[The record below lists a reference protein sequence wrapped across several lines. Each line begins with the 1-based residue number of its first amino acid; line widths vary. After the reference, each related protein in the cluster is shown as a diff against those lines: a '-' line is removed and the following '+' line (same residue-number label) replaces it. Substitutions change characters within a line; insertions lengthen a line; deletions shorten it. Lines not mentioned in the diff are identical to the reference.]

1 MADPQYSQQLLNIDA
16 KLQSIYDECVC
27 EVIGRHSVDANNA
40 FSPAIRDDL
49 YLLHQRVLTKQATE
63 DDNARYR
70 PLYLEISTAY
80 THKLRQLSTVDPAL
94 AQYLQYQQLQATQQM
109 AQRSQQVQQVHQPPV
124 QQQTQQQVQQQRNAS
139 DRLSQT
145 SYMLEFAYQTQGQHT
160 KDILRTLRAYYDSYA
175 QQSHMPQVV
184 ESVFAQMKLIFCY
197 LFCMIKL
204 SGDSTKAAEIEQAY
218 SLLCQE
224 KVERELPFSHR
235 QNCIRS

>member
-1 MADPQYSQQLLNIDA
+1 MADPQYSQQFLNMDA
-16 KLQSIYDECVC
+16 KLQSVYDECVC
-27 EVIGRHSVDANNA
+27 EVIGRHSTDANNA

-63 DDNARYR
+63 EDNLRYR
-70 PLYLEISTAY
+70 PLYVEISTAY
-80 THKLRQLSTVDPAL
+80 AHKLRQLSAVDPTL

-109 AQRSQQVQQVHQPPV
+109 AQRPQQVQQVQQAHQVP
-124 QQQTQQQVQQQRNAS
+124 TQQPIQQQRNAS

-145 SYMLEFAYQTQGQHT
+145 SYMLEFAYQSQAQHT
-160 KDILRTLRAYYDSYA
+160 QDILRTLRAYYDSYA

-204 SGDSTKAAEIEQAY
+204 AGDSAKAAEIEQTFA
-218 SLLCQE
+218 LLCQE
-224 KVERELPFSHR
+224 KNRAGTPFCVPR
-235 QNCIRS
+235 CIRK